1 MGKRHTI
8 LDLIR
13 STPSGGFCVCR
24 DGFIVSL
31 DRDITDHEGNGRESL
46 PDLHFMTSLRFGAF
60 KEDLRRRVEEGSL
73 DPDTPVSQET
83 WRLFSDMLAS
93 ASQRHVGNPFAQ
105 LALFLPCSLA
115 ASLFWGCV
123 LDTFFTVSG
132 RVKVVAG
139 FDLGSLICALVV
151 LLACYA
157 FYNRREIGAWVG
169 ELAWERSRK
178 VRGVLKGGVR

>member
-1 MGKRHTI
+1 MGKRHTM

-13 STPSGGFCVCR
+13 SIPSGGFCVCR

-31 DRDITDHEGNGRESL
+31 DRDIIDHEGNGRESL

-60 KEDLRRRVEEGSL
+60 KLDLRRRVEEGSL
-73 DPDTPVSQET
+73 DLDTPVSQET

-132 RVKVVAG
+132 RVKVWPDSTWGA
-139 FDLGSLICALVV
+139 SSALWSFSWPAMRFTIAVR
-151 LLACYA
+151 L
-157 FYNRREIGAWVG
+157 
-169 ELAWERSRK
+169 
-178 VRGVLKGGVR
+178 VRGLVNSHGSVPGRCGES